1 MKQNKK
7 VGCLSDILAALL
19 IIGGIAFGIKC
30 CVPLNNEDISKVKEE
45 VKERITSTKKDSVV
59 VDTVIQEKIKEV
71 GREPKEIVTME
82 KEDGSDLYY
91 VTVWVNGVPIK
102 AIVDTGCSDMAISNT
117 EFCFLKKQGFIDNS
131 AIVGKSETK
140 IADNSVIE
148 TLTLNIKTIK
158 IGETTINDIS
168 CCVINDDNAQP
179 LLGQAVLSKL
189 GEVSIDY
196 KNHKLLIY

>member
-30 CVPLNNEDISKVKEE
+30 CVPFNNEDVIKIKKE
-45 VKERITSTKKDSVV
+45 VKVRITPSKKDTVV
-59 VDTVIQEKIKEV
+59 VDTIIQEKIKEV
-71 GREPKEIVTME
+71 GREPKEIITME
-82 KEDGSDLYY
+82 KEDGGDLYY

-102 AIVDTGCSDMAISNT
+102 AIVDTGCSNMAISTT

-131 AIVGKSETK
+131 AITGNGKAK

-148 TLTLNIKTIK
+148 TLTLNLKTIK
-158 IGETTINDIS
+158 IGEITINDVS
-168 CCVINDDNAQP
+168 CYVINNNNAQP

-196 KNHKLLIY
+196 QNHRLLIY